1 MYIFINS
8 KRILLDKSVTLDEVL
23 KMDSQIKGNF
33 AVALNRVFVPRGQ
46 YSKTHMSEGDEIDV
60 VYPMQGG

>member
-1 MYIFINS
+1 MYIFVNS
-8 KRILLDKSVTLDEVL
+8 KKILLDESMTLDEVL
-23 KMDSQIKGNF
+23 KMNGQIKGNF
-33 AVALNRVFVPRGQ
+33 AIAVNRVFVPRGQ